1 MAKVKSAGALA
12 GTRVIDLSRVL
23 GGPYCT
29 QILADHGAEV
39 IKIEPPQGDETREWG
54 PPFKDGLSAYFSGV
68 NRNKRGVA
76 LDIGEA
82 KGREVLLRL
91 LEDADVLVENFKTGT
106 LEKWGLGYEDV
117 LKAKFPRLVHCRITG
132 YGADGPFGGL
142 PGYDA
147 IIQAWTGLISVNG
160 SPESGPLRLGI
171 PMVDIGT
178 GMNAAI
184 GILMAL
190 SERQRSGQGQFLEVT
205 LYDTGIALQH
215 PHAPNYLM
223 SGNAPKLT
231 GNMHPNI
238 TPYDLYATKGRKI
251 FIGIGNDRQFRR
263 LCAELGRPELA
274 EEPRFRT
281 NKDRVANRPELTKL
295 LQALFAEH
303 DGEAIATRLGKVG
316 VPAGAALEMPDV
328 MRHPHT
334 LHREMVVEKDG
345 YRGTGIPIKLSR
357 TPGSVRRKPPAFSEE
372 SRAVLREAGFS
383 DADIEALIA
392 ADVVV
397 EKQRKV

>member
-1 MAKVKSAGALA
+1 MAAAKTAGALA
-12 GTRVIDLSRVL
+12 GIKVIDLSRVL

-76 LDIGEA
+76 LDVGQV

-91 LEDADVLVENFKTGT
+91 LAEADVLVENFKTGT
-106 LEKWGLGYEDV
+106 LEKWDLGYDAV

-160 SPESGPLRLGI
+160 SPESGPIRLGI

-190 SERQRSGQGQFLEVT
+190 HERQRSGQGQFLEVT

-223 SGNAPKLT
+223 SGNPPKLT
-231 GNMHPNI
+231 GNMHPTI

-251 FIGIGNDRQFRR
+251 FIGTGNDGQFRR
-263 LCAELGRPELA
+263 LCAELGRPEIA
-274 EEPRFRT
+274 DEPRFRS
-281 NKDRVANRPELTKL
+281 NKDRMANRPELTKL
-295 LQALFAEH
+295 LEGLLAQH
-303 DGEAIATRLGKVG
+303 DGEEIATRLGQVG
-316 VPAGAALEMPDV
+316 VPAGAALEIPEV
-328 MRHPHT
+328 MAHPHT
-334 LHREMVVEKDG
+334 RHREMVVEKDG
-345 YRGTGIPIKLSR
+345 YRGFGIPIKLAR
-357 TPGSVRRKPPAFSEE
+357 TPGSVRKKPPLFSEE
-372 SRAVLREAGFS
+372 SRVVLREAGFS

-392 ADVVV
+392 TGVVV
-397 EKQRKV
+397 EQRRKV

>member
-91 LEDADVLVENFKTGT
+91 LADADVLVENFKTGT